1 MQKHAGHA
9 KTTKGCLGWNLV
21 RDTIIYHGRAARDLC
36 TKNCWVCKEI
46 FDPVSDE
53 TLDRVGQGPAEKQE
67 KIKEEAKEKEAKEDE
82 EQEEEDKEGPDAA
95 RESSS
100 VAIVAVAS
108 SSQAK
113 KVFQQKVF

>member
-1 MQKHAGHA
+1 MKKHTGHA
-9 KTTKGCLGWNLV
+9 KTTKGCLGWTLV
-21 RDTIIYHGRAARDLC
+21 RDTIIYQGRAARDLC

-82 EQEEEDKEGPDAA
+82 EQEEDMEGLDAA

-100 VAIVAVAS
+100 AATVAVAS